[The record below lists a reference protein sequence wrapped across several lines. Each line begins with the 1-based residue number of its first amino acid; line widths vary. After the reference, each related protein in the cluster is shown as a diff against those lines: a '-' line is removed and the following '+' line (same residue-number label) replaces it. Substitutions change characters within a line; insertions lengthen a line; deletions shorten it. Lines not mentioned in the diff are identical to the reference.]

1 MSRSYKKP
9 FVKMA
14 KDVEFQKMA
23 NREFRR
29 KAKNVLRGS
38 ADPERHMPEKN
49 RKEGDC
55 WGWPSEVSNCLFLTR
70 RALGNR
76 ENRVKKEKYNVVF

>member
-14 KDVEFQKMA
+14 KDVELQKMA

-29 KAKNVLRGS
+29 KAKMYCVGR
-38 ADPERHMPEKN
+38 
-49 RKEGDC
+49 
-55 WGWPSEVSNCLFLTR
+55 LTLNAICR
-70 RALGNR
+70 R
-76 ENRVKKEKYNVVF
+76 

>member
-38 ADPERHMPEKN
+38 ADPGRHMPEKN

-55 WGWPSEVSNCLFLTR
+55 WG
-70 RALGNR
+70 
-76 ENRVKKEKYNVVF
+76 

>member
-1 MSRSYKKP
+1 MLNCFQPKAKKP

-29 KAKNVLRGS
+29 KAKKEVK
-38 ADPERHMPEKN
+38 PQITEER
-49 RKEGDC
+49 RKELA
-55 WGWPSEVSNCLFLTR
+55 S
-70 RALGNR
+70 LGNASSYR
-76 ENRVKKEKYNVVF
+76 TKTRHSKA

>member
-1 MSRSYKKP
+1 MIENGGYNMSRSYKKP
-9 FVKMA
+9 FAKMA

-23 NREFRR
+23 NRVFRR

-38 ADPERHMPEKN
+38 ADSERHMPEKN

-55 WGWPSEVSNCLFLTR
+55 WGGGLLKGSNYLFRTR
-70 RALGNR
+70 RGLGNS
-76 ENRVKKEKYNVVF
+76 ENA

>member
-1 MSRSYKKP
+1 MVVKVTENGGYNMSRSYKKP

-14 KDVEFQKMA
+14 NDVEFQKMA

-29 KAKNVLRGS
+29 KTKNVLRGS
-38 ADPERHMPEKN
+38 ADPEHHMPENN

-55 WGWPSEVSNCLFLTR
+55 WEWPSEGVKLLVSDPKGIR
-70 RALGNR
+70 
-76 ENRVKKEKYNVVF
+76 K

>member
-14 KDVEFQKMA
+14 KDVEFQKMP

-29 KAKNVLRGS
+29 KTKNVLRGS
-38 ADPERHMPEKN
+38 ADPERYMPEVN

-55 WGWPSEVSNCLFLTR
+55 WAWPSEGVKLPI
-70 RALGNR
+70 GNPWGIR
-76 ENRVKKEKYNVVF
+76 K

>member
-1 MSRSYKKP
+1 MVMKVVENGGYNMSRSYKKP

-55 WGWPSEVSNCLFLTR
+55 WEWPSEGVKLAVSDSEGIMR
-70 RALGNR
+70 
-76 ENRVKKEKYNVVF
+76 

>member
-14 KDVEFQKMA
+14 NDVEFQKMA

-29 KAKNVLRGS
+29 KTKNVLRGS

-55 WGWPSEVSNCLFLTR
+55 WEWPSE
-70 RALGNR
+70 G
-76 ENRVKKEKYNVVF
+76 VKLPLSDLKGIRK

>member
-55 WGWPSEVSNCLFLTR
+55 WGGTVR
-70 RALGNR
+70 RCQTAYFRPEGH
-76 ENRVKKEKYNVVF
+76 

>member
-1 MSRSYKKP
+1 MVTTVTENGGYNMSRSYKKP

-14 KDVEFQKMA
+14 TDIEFQKMA

-29 KAKNVLRGS
+29 KTKNVLRGS
-38 ADPERHMPEKN
+38 ADPEHHMPEKN

-55 WGWPSEVSNCLFLTR
+55 WEWPSEGVKLPVSDPKGIR
-70 RALGNR
+70 
-76 ENRVKKEKYNVVF
+76 K

>member
-1 MSRSYKKP
+1 MKVVENGGYNMSRSYKKP

-29 KAKNVLRGS
+29 KAK
-38 ADPERHMPEKN
+38 K
-49 RKEGDC
+49 
-55 WGWPSEVSNCLFLTR
+55 CLAGFC
-70 RALGNR
+70 
-76 ENRVKKEKYNVVF
+76 

>member
-14 KDVEFQKMA
+14 KEAHAGK
-23 NREFRR
+23 
-29 KAKNVLRGS
+29 K
-38 ADPERHMPEKN
+38 

-55 WGWPSEVSNCLFLTR
+55 WGWPSE
-70 RALGNR
+70 G
-76 ENRVKKEKYNVVF
+76 VKLPISDPKGIRK

>member
-1 MSRSYKKP
+1 MLNGFQPTAKKP

-29 KAKNVLRGS
+29 KAKKGGKAANHRRTQ
-38 ADPERHMPEKN
+38 ER
-49 RKEGDC
+49 
-55 WGWPSEVSNCLFLTR
+55 TR
-70 RALGNR
+70 IAG
-76 ENRVKKEKYNVVF
+76 

>member
-1 MSRSYKKP
+1 MSLSYKKP

-38 ADPERHMPEKN
+38 VDPERHMPEKN

-55 WGWPSEVSNCLFLTR
+55 WGAVR
-70 RALGNR
+70 RCQTAYFRPEGH
-76 ENRVKKEKYNVVF
+76 

>member
-29 KAKNVLRGS
+29 KAKKVLRGS

-55 WGWPSEVSNCLFLTR
+55 
-70 RALGNR
+70 
-76 ENRVKKEKYNVVF
+76 

>member
-1 MSRSYKKP
+1 MVTKVTENGGYNMSRSYKKP

-55 WGWPSEVSNCLFLTR
+55 WGGPSEGVKLAVSDPEGIR
-70 RALGNR
+70 
-76 ENRVKKEKYNVVF
+76 K

>member
-1 MSRSYKKP
+1 MSLSYKKP

-38 ADPERHMPEKN
+38 ADPERHMQEKN
-49 RKEGDC
+49 R
-55 WGWPSEVSNCLFLTR
+55 
-70 RALGNR
+70 
-76 ENRVKKEKYNVVF
+76 

>member
-9 FVKMA
+9 FCKMA
-14 KDVEFQKMA
+14 PDIEYQKMA

-29 KAKNVLRGS
+29 KTKNVLRGS
-38 ADPERHMPEKN
+38 ADIERHLPEVY

-55 WGWPSEVSNCLFLTR
+55 WDWPSEGAKHPLCGFKGVL
-70 RALGNR
+70 
-76 ENRVKKEKYNVVF
+76 K